1 MDLSVIIPIYHGRKY
16 IPSLLKMLDENISN
30 AKEYMIEVILV
41 NDSPDETIDDLI
53 MGYNNIF
60 VVNNKRNLG
69 IQGAGIQG
77 IKEAHGKY
85 ILMLDQDDELKEYAI
100 QSQLSKIKGYDAI
113 LANGYSE
120 DKNNNKVSL
129 YKNKRQKKL
138 VNSFKYYLYYGN
150 MVASPGMVVIKK
162 DKIPKIWLENIL
174 TNNGAD
180 DWLLWASYVKKGY
193 KFNMNADYI
202 YTHRNVTTNFSNDE
216 DKMLT
221 SSMEA
226 LNMMKNNMSNKE
238 YNIHKRRLNMR
249 RKILTNPDSKLLEY
263 LKNIDIATY
272 LLFYK
277 MI

>member
-69 IQGAGIQG
+69 IQGARIQG

-263 LKNIDIATY
+263 LKN
-272 LLFYK
+272 
-277 MI
+277 M